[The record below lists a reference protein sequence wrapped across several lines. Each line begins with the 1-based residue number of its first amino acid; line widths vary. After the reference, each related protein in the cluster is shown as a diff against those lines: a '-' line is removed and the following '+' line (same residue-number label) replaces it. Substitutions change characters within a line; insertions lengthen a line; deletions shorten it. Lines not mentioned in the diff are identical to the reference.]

1 MALGLK
7 FDAGRRISNALPA
20 VVAAI
25 ETGIRSAPYLMNQSV
40 GMNFYAI
47 KIERYEWLLDSLFV
61 FELV

>member
-7 FDAGRRISNALPA
+7 LDAARRISNALPA

-25 ETGIRSAPYLMNQSV
+25 ETGIRSAPYLLNQSV

-47 KIERYEWLLDSLFV
+47 KIERYEWLFN
-61 FELV
+61 